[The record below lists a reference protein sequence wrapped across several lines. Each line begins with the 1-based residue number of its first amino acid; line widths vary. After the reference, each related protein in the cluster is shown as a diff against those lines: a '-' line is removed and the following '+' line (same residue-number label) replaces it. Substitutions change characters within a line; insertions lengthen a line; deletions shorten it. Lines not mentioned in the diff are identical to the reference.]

1 MTPEQKQIAIA
12 EFDGISIEEY
22 RMEEGCINTSALPPY
37 LTSRDAICGVVAR
50 LDDGQKVKF
59 ANYLYDIYL
68 GFNEDVGFHRDEML
82 LSAKSVANMVTST
95 PAQLSDALLLTLGY
109 EL

>member
-1 MTPEQKQIAIA
+1 MTPGQKQIAIA

-37 LTSRDAICGVVAR
+37 LTSRDAICGAVAR
-50 LDDGQKVKF
+50 LNSMEFCYFVEHLERCCGTDGWEIMGSDDRRRMIL
-59 ANYLYDIYL
+59 A
-68 GFNEDVGFHRDEML
+68 
-82 LSAKSVANMVTST
+82 T

>member
-12 EFDGISIEEY
+12 EFEGISIEEY

-37 LTSRDAICGVVAR
+37 LTSRDAICGALAR
-50 LDDGQKVKF
+50 LDDVRLREYAKHLQEVCHQ
-59 ANYLYDIYL
+59 YC
-68 GFNEDVGFHRDEML
+68 VGVVPDYQHDLRSL
-82 LSAKSVANMVTST
+82 AKLTLAT
-95 PAQLSDALLLTLGY
+95 PAQLADALLLTLGY